1 MNGRLQVALL
11 LAALFGGYAVIG
23 MVDADEAVRDGA
35 NVSQAHICA
44 CQPDEAV
51 RDAAQMRACTPKND
65 GQCAAARKQSEVKN
79 VRRPRIFRA

>member
-1 MNGRLQVALL
+1 MSGRWQVALL

-23 MVDADEAVRDGA
+23 MVDA
-35 NVSQAHICA
+35 
-44 CQPDEAV
+44 DEAV

>member
-23 MVDADEAVRDGA
+23 MVDADEAVRD
-35 NVSQAHICA
+35 
-44 CQPDEAV
+44 
-51 RDAAQMRACTPKND
+51 AAQMRACTPKND
-65 GQCAAARKQSEVKN
+65 GPCAAARKQSEVKN